1 MLQTDYFMR
10 LIREFMDALQLFI
23 SRKRHGEKFMKELE
37 DLYRSYLGPYDFY
50 HISDMDEIM
59 HDFERFEV
67 EERLHRMEML
77 ARLYY
82 VEAGEKLGST
92 RHMLL
97 ERSLMLFNFIDA
109 HSKTYSIEREMCIS
123 SLRSKLIEEEH
134 KD

>member
-23 SRKRHGEKFMKELE
+23 SRRKHGEEFAKGLE

-50 HISDMDEIM
+50 HISDMDDIM
-59 HDFERFEV
+59 HDFERFDES
-67 EERLHRMEML
+67 ERLQRMEML

-82 VEAGEKLGST
+82 VEAGEKIGPS

-97 ERSLMLFNFIDA
+97 ERSLKLFNFIDA
-109 HSKTYSIEREMCIS
+109 HSSMYSLEREMKIS
-123 SLRSKLIEEEH
+123 SIRSQLLH
-134 KD
+134 VD

>member
-1 MLQTDYFMR
+1 MLQTDYFIR
-10 LIREFMDALQLFI
+10 LIREFMDALQLFV
-23 SRKRHGEKFMKELE
+23 SRKRHGEKFTKGLE

-59 HDFERFEV
+59 HDFERFPE
-67 EERLHRMEML
+67 EERLQRMEML

-82 VEAGEKLGST
+82 VEAGEKIGPS

-109 HSKTYSIEREMCIS
+109 HSNVYSIEREMCIS
-123 SLRSKLIEEEH
+123 SIRSQLLDEKS
-134 KD
+134 DS

>member
-1 MLQTDYFMR
+1 MLQTDYFLR

-23 SRKRHGEKFMKELE
+23 ARRKRGEEFTKGLE

-59 HDFERFEV
+59 RDFERFKE
-67 EERLHRMEML
+67 EERLQRMEML

-82 VEAGEKLGST
+82 VESGEKIGPA

-97 ERSLMLFNFIDA
+97 KRSLMLFNFIDA
-109 HSKTYSIEREMCIS
+109 HSNTYSIDREMKIS
-123 SLRSKLIEEEH
+123 SLISQLSDVEK
-134 KD
+134 